1 MSIEIFRKIRKKHLT
16 KVIPF
21 IILYGMKTAIY
32 IDQELFDKAEKFSFA
47 AEMSRSKLYCTAIN
61 EYIQNHTRDNITE
74 KLNNYYSNH
83 ESRIDDDLKA
93 VAYRAF
99 DKEDW

>member
-1 MSIEIFRKIRKKHLT
+1 VSIENSRKIQTLLDKGYTFCYTL
-16 KVIPF
+16 F
-21 IILYGMKTAIY
+21 MKTAIY
-32 IDQELFDKAEKFSFA
+32 IDQELFDKAEKFSSA

-61 EYIQNHTRDNITE
+61 EYIQNHTQDNITE
-74 KLNNYYSNH
+74 KLNRYYANR
-83 ESRIDDDLKA
+83 ESRLDEDLKA